1 MAANQTSHA
10 RNRSGN
16 GKSHVS
22 ATRREEPLQPAQE
35 AAAGAYETVSGVAAR
50 ASEYAS
56 EGAMQAQECI
66 REHSGK
72 SVMISLV
79 AGFGVGLLVGR
90 ALSKPEPRVRTYRT
104 AAEGVG
110 RRLIDRIEAMIPD
123 ALAEHFGK

>member
-1 MAANQTSHA
+1 MAANQTSSA
-10 RNRSGN
+10 RHRSGN
-16 GKSHVS
+16 GKNADSP
-22 ATRREEPLQPAQE
+22 ARREEPLQPIQE
-35 AAAGAYETVSGVAAR
+35 AAAGAYETVSGMASR

-110 RRLIDRIEAMIPD
+110 RRLIARIEAMIPD